1 MNHPPLPRVP
11 APYPDELF
19 SSWLSRIARANFCT
33 PRELI
38 RYLGYRQTP
47 EKLSDL
53 EGNDATRLLDCLRLS
68 QKRFEEMLL
77 IENSAFPINCVS
89 NENFQRCPAC
99 HRARPDITLRHWRY
113 AWSVRC
119 HDCGSWLRPISCEM
133 DISEKLIM
141 RAQVGA
147 KFLEMAYLSEDKW
160 QARRVQTAV
169 TFAQA
174 TLLRHRHTAV
184 LANNRSHRYELLA
197 VIGAAKT
204 RPLIKAAVVLRN
216 FWRVERHLLEAF
228 PYRRKTITQ
237 VLSLR
242 PYLTRRL
249 PEQFQKQTKES
260 SSSVVI
266 PIREARNSYK
276 EAARKAI
283 EQLGETAPR
292 KQLLKRAERIMSND
306 NTA

>member
-1 MNHPPLPRVP
+1 MP

-19 SSWLSRIARANFCT
+19 SSWISRIACANFCT
-33 PRELI
+33 TQELI
-38 RYLGYRQTP
+38 RYLGFRQTP

-53 EGNDATRLLDCLRLS
+53 EGTDVTGLLDCLRLS
-68 QKRFEEMLL
+68 QKRFGEMLL
-77 IENSAFPINCVS
+77 IDNPAFPVKCVA
-89 NENFQRCPAC
+89 EEDFQSCPDC

-119 HDCGSWLRPISCEM
+119 LSCGSWLRPISCET

-147 KFLEMAYLSEDKW
+147 KFLEVAYLGEDKW

-174 TLLRHRHTAV
+174 TLLRHRHTTL
-184 LANNRSHRYELLA
+184 LASNRSHRYELLA

-204 RPLIKAAVVLRN
+204 KPLIKAAIVLRK

-228 PYRRKTITQ
+228 PYRRKTITR

-249 PEQFQKQTKES
+249 PEQFQKETEESASTKTS
-260 SSSVVI
+260 
-266 PIREARNSYK
+266 PIREEGNSYK

-283 EQLGETAPR
+283 EQLGENASR
-292 KQLLKRAERIMSND
+292 KQLLKRADRIMSND
-306 NTA
+306 NPA